1 MVKNIFLL
9 GGVFFILY
17 YMYNE
22 NKLLEYKF
30 EYQQELYNE
39 YFDSLYTVIASLKYK
54 NGLYTEK

>member
-39 YFDSLYTVIASLKYK
+39 YFDSLYTVIDSLKYK